1 MSKFFGGRSD
11 SDSSSES
18 ESSSEDEQIQ
28 VQKKPQRINAAALLF
43 SDDETDE
50 KRVVRSAKE
59 KRYEALY
66 ANIKT
71 IKNCKKT
78 KDFNQ
83 MLSSYEELQ
92 KNFEKAKPIIAK
104 EENGVTPRFYLR
116 TLVEMEDLVNETW
129 EDTTGR
135 KNLSKIN
142 GKSLGALRQK
152 LRKYIRENHEEDVA
166 KFRENPDADDDEQEG
181 EGDFEGSGDE
191 DDDVPSSR
199 ARSEEKELKPSKK
212 KIRDDD
218 DDDSDEWLSSDESS
232 ASSDEELASTTVYTR
247 EMFLKKAEDPE
258 KERKKKE
265 LKDKKQKEREMR
277 REEQKQK
284 QMMGDSESEDDG
296 EGKWFD
302 VPAGGKTAKVAMFP
316 KDAEITNEL
325 VINKLAEIMAARGK
339 KKTNRKE
346 QIELLTELA
355 SIGQENQLGAG
366 IHIKIKF
373 AIIAALFDYN
383 PKLSDAMKPESWDK
397 CMKGVEELLDLLDEQ
412 AENITTGEHILEEN
426 EQLDKPPYKIR
437 GCFLTS
443 VEKLDEEFVKVLKNC
458 DAHSNEYVDRLK
470 DEPKLVKILDKADK
484 MVHKTGSASEICRI
498 YLKRIEHIYF
508 KFDPEVIDQKAGK
521 LEAGKET
528 SSDMLDKLCKY
539 IYSKDNTDRLR
550 TRAILCHI
558 YFNAIHDNWFAAR
571 DLMLMSHLQDT
582 VHHSDPQTQILYNR
596 TMVQLGL
603 CGFRHGEIKDSHNA
617 LLDIQ
622 LGGRS
627 KELIAQGLLPQRQHE
642 KILRSSEQ
650 EKIEKSRQMPFHMH
664 INLELLECVYL
675 VSAMLIE
682 IPYLAAHE
690 YDARRRMISKSYY
703 QQLRSSERQAL
714 VGPPESMR
722 EHIVAASKAMRNGDW
737 KKARDFIVNDKM
749 NAKVWDLFYDADSV
763 RKMLS
768 RKIQEESMRTYLF
781 TYSNVYDSI
790 SIPILAEMF
799 ELEENCVHALVS
811 KMIINEELMAS
822 LDQPSQCIVMHR
834 TEPSRVQ
841 ALALQLSDKVSQ
853 LVENNERLLEQRGL
867 GGGGWQ
873 NRGWENRGEG
883 GNNRGGGGGGKG
895 GYRNEGNRGEGNSF
909 RGRRDG
915 GNRGDRGGDR
925 QVSFGGSQTYG
936 KAWN

>member
-1 MSKFFGGRSD
+1 MFC
-11 SDSSSES
+11 
-18 ESSSEDEQIQ
+18 QAP
-28 VQKKPQRINAAALLF
+28 KKTQQRINPASFLF

-83 MLSSYEELQ
+83 MLSSFEELQ
-92 KNFEKAKPIIAK
+92 KNFDKAKPIIAK
-104 EENGVTPRFYLR
+104 EENGVTPRFFLR
-116 TLVEMEDLVNETW
+116 VLVEIEDLVNETW
-129 EDTTGR
+129 EDSAGR

-152 LRKYIRENHEEDVA
+152 IRKYIRDTHDDDVA
-166 KFRENPDADDDEQEG
+166 KFRENPDADDDEQEEAG
-181 EGDFEGSGDE
+181 EEEGSGD
-191 DDDVPSSR
+191 DDDDFREKSV
-199 ARSEEKELKPSKK
+199 EKEVKKK
-212 KIRDDD
+212 KIRDDE
-218 DDDSDEWLSSDESS
+218 DDDSDDWDSDTESDSSSD
-232 ASSDEELASTTVYTR
+232 DDIASTSVYTR
-247 EMFLKKAEDPE
+247 EMFLKKVEDPE
-258 KERKKKE
+258 KARKKKE
-265 LKDKKQKEREMR
+265 KEEKKKQEREER
-277 REEQKQK
+277 KLEEKRKRLAREEE
-284 QMMGDSESEDDG
+284 GVSDDEDEG
-296 EGKWFD
+296 EGWTKVD
-302 VPAGGKTAKVAMFP
+302 KTAGKVAMFA

-325 VINKLAEIMAARGK
+325 VINKLAEITAARGK

-346 QIELLTELA
+346 QIELLNELA
-355 SIGQENQLGAG
+355 GIGQENQLGPG
-366 IHIKIKF
+366 IHMKIKF

-383 PKLSDAMKPESWDK
+383 PKLSDAMKPDSWEK
-397 CMKGVEELLDLLDEQ
+397 CMQGVEELLDLLDEQ
-412 AENITTGEHILEEN
+412 GENITTGEHILEEN
-426 EQLDKPPYKIR
+426 EQLDRAPYKIR
-437 GCFLTS
+437 GCFLTA

-458 DAHSNEYVDRLK
+458 DAHSNEYVERLK
-470 DEPKLVKILDKADK
+470 DEPKLVQILGKAEAL
-484 MVHKTGSASEICRI
+484 VNRTGSASEICRVF
-498 YLKRIEHIYF
+498 LKRIEHIYF
-508 KFDPEVIDQKAGK
+508 KFDPEVIEQKNGT

-528 SSDMLDKLCKY
+528 SSDMLDRLCKY

-558 YFNAIHDNWFAAR
+558 YHNAIHDNWFAAR

-582 VHHSDPQTQILYNR
+582 VHHSDPVTQILYNR

-650 EKIEKSRQMPFHMH
+650 EKIEKARQMPFHMH
-664 INLELLECVYL
+664 INLEQLECVYL

-737 KKARDFIVNDKM
+737 RKARDCIVNDKM

-763 RKMLS
+763 RKMLT

-790 SIPILAEMF
+790 SI
-799 ELEENCVHALVS
+799 
-811 KMIINEELMAS
+811 
-822 LDQPSQCIVMHR
+822 
-834 TEPSRVQ
+834 
-841 ALALQLSDKVSQ
+841 
-853 LVENNERLLEQRGL
+853 
-867 GGGGWQ
+867 
-873 NRGWENRGEG
+873 
-883 GNNRGGGGGGKG
+883 
-895 GYRNEGNRGEGNSF
+895 
-909 RGRRDG
+909 
-915 GNRGDRGGDR
+915 
-925 QVSFGGSQTYG
+925 VSF
-936 KAWN
+936 N